1 MPKTRIQ
8 DTLFQMTAIQKMSD
22 DGLVKLINDL
32 KADIEQ
38 LEFAFTAKNLL
49 GMGVKEDIERN
60 SRYHLYC
67 ELLLDALKKERKNRK
82 NQQISTNK
90 NELK

>member
-1 MPKTRIQ
+1 MYLMKKSQKISKV
-8 DTLFQMTAIQKMSD
+8 FSIQKMGD

-60 SRYHLYC
+60 SRCRIYC
-67 ELLLDALKKERKNRK
+67 ELLLDVVKKERKNRK
-82 NQQISTNK
+82 NQQTKTN
-90 NELK
+90 

>member
-1 MPKTRIQ
+1 
-8 DTLFQMTAIQKMSD
+8 MTAIQKMSD
-22 DGLVKLINDL
+22 NGLDELIIDL
-32 KADIEQ
+32 KNDIDH

-67 ELLLDALKKERKNRK
+67 ELLLDAVKKERKNRIGK
-82 NQQISTNK
+82 
-90 NELK
+90 

>member
-1 MPKTRIQ
+1 MSKTQVQ

-22 DGLVKLINDL
+22 DGLVELIKDL
-32 KADIEQ
+32 KKDIEQ
-38 LEFAFTAKNLL
+38 LDFSFTAKNLL

-67 ELLLDALKKERKNRK
+67 ELLLDAVKKERKNRIGK
-82 NQQISTNK
+82 
-90 NELK
+90 

>member
-1 MPKTRIQ
+1 
-8 DTLFQMTAIQKMSD
+8 MTAIHKMSD

-49 GMGVKEDIERN
+49 GMGVREDIERN
-60 SRYHLYC
+60 TRCRIYC
-67 ELLLDALKKERKNRK
+67 ELLLEIAKNEQKNRK
-82 NQQISTNK
+82 NN
-90 NELK
+90 

>member
-1 MPKTRIQ
+1 
-8 DTLFQMTAIQKMSD
+8 MTTIHKMSD
-22 DGLVKLINDL
+22 DGLTKLIKDL

-38 LEFAFTAKNLL
+38 LDFSFVFKNLL

-67 ELLLDALKKERKNRK
+67 ELLLEIAKNEQKNRK
-82 NQQISTNK
+82 SKTKKTNW
-90 NELK
+90 NN

>member
-1 MPKTRIQ
+1 
-8 DTLFQMTAIQKMSD
+8 MTAIQKMSD

-38 LEFAFTAKNLL
+38 LDFSFAAKNLL

-67 ELLLDALKKERKNRK
+67 ELLLEIAKNEQKTRKSKTKKE
-82 NQQISTNK
+82 
-90 NELK
+90 LK

>member
-1 MPKTRIQ
+1 MYLMKNSQTIS
-8 DTLFQMTAIQKMSD
+8 DELFHMTAIQKMSD
-22 DGLVKLINDL
+22 DVLVKLINDL

-67 ELLLDALKKERKNRK
+67 ELLLDAVKKERKNRIGK
-82 NQQISTNK
+82 
-90 NELK
+90 

>member
-1 MPKTRIQ
+1 
-8 DTLFQMTAIQKMSD
+8 MTAIHKMSD
-22 DGLVKLINDL
+22 DGLDKLITDL

-38 LEFAFTAKNLL
+38 LDFISIAKNLS

-67 ELLLDALKKERKNRK
+67 ELLLEIAKNEQKNRIGK
-82 NQQISTNK
+82 
-90 NELK
+90 